1 MIPDAIYKRKFTR
14 AQLLQFL
21 QKQIVSESV
30 DEEQLDV
37 LVSDEQFRKL
47 IREMILSK
55 DKQS

>member
-47 IREMILSK
+47 IREMILNK
-55 DKQS
+55 DD